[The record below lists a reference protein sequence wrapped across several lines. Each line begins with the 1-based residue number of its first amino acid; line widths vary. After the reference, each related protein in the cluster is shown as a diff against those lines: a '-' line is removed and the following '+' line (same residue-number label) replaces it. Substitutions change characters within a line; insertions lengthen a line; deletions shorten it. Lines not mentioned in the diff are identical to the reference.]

1 MELAH
6 PHLHLYPQVKP
17 NAEKHSGPKIK
28 RKFLILVQQDRD
40 LNPNLPKA
48 SRNPAR

>member
-17 NAEKHSGPKIK
+17 YAEKHSGPKIK
-28 RKFLILVQQDRD
+28 RKFLIFGGAGGQDSLFKR
-40 LNPNLPKA
+40 KA
-48 SRNPAR
+48 EKV